1 MPIISVWVLIAKRKY
16 NHMNTTN
23 QLSFFLI
30 DLMKSYINKEEQLS
44 EKASEIILQIGK
56 ETDRRKINNES
67 TKELEYLYDTAIWLK
82 GEISK

>member
-1 MPIISVWVLIAKRKY
+1 
-16 NHMNTTN
+16 MNTTN